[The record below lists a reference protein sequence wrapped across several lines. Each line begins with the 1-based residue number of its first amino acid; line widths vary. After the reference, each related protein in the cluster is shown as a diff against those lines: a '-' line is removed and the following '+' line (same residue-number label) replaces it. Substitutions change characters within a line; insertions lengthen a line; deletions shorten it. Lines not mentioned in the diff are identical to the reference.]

1 MNIIPNWRRAW
12 RMFSVQLASILVV
25 WAATPAETQAA
36 VMQVVGIR
44 PDQMTGIL
52 GLLIIIG
59 RLVEQPKTR

>member
-1 MNIIPNWRRAW
+1 MNIIPNWRKAW
-12 RMFSVQLASILVV
+12 RMLSVQCASILVV

-36 VMQVVGIR
+36 VLSTLGAR

-52 GLLIIIG
+52 AMLIIVG